1 MTLTYLRLKNHLL
14 EDGEDSALPETVTA
28 VHQFVSPPLEPA
40 LTPHLPG
47 RRPVE
52 QGVEVTQPLLVHQH
66 QGGEA
71 AEAVASMSLH
81 PGAATEASL
90 VSLTSQQPLVRV
102 PEQILTVH
110 IEQPGVKDTY
120 RGYRN
125 CMWHTIK
132 VSD

>member
-14 EDGEDSALPETVTA
+14 EDGEDSSLPETVAA
-28 VHQFVSPPLEPA
+28 VHQFVCPPLEPA
-40 LTPHLPG
+40 LTPHLP
-47 RRPVE
+47 RSRPVK
-52 QGVEVTQPLLVHQH
+52 QCIEVTQPLLVHQH

-71 AEAVASMSLH
+71 TEAVASMGLH
-81 PGAATEASL
+81 PGAASEASL
-90 VSLTSQQPLVRV
+90 VSLTAQQPLIRI

-125 CMWHTIK
+125 CQRHIIK
-132 VSD
+132 A